1 MVQYGVYE
9 ISISTAKSAIAS
21 YWRKRETETRNR
33 WKECNERGGTAR
45 GIEEHSR
52 RGRREGGE
60 TFAILRDFRGISDG
74 KR

>member
-1 MVQYGVYE
+1 MPLHRIGGNE
-9 ISISTAKSAIAS
+9 RPKPG
-21 YWRKRETETRNR
+21 TRNR
-33 WKECNERGGTAR
+33 RKECNEGDGTAR